1 MMGGDRSLI
10 SVTVSL
16 DTLHSSTDQ
25 TAGTALW
32 PLMADF
38 ITGQTRT
45 LIGPLAR
52 LPAVIGGE
60 QMNLVLYRIAVVIP
74 VDVL

>member
-1 MMGGDRSLI
+1 
-10 SVTVSL
+10 
-16 DTLHSSTDQ
+16 
-25 TAGTALW
+25 
-32 PLMADF
+32 MADF

-52 LPAVIGGE
+52 EPAVIGGE